1 MLRLQRI
8 GGRTMIHDV
17 DTPEHDRGISRGSWS
32 ISIVEFSTYN
42 GLLLRQGEFST
53 NYKCPSWVQVIPSP
67 ESFALIPQ
75 STKLYFHIP
84 MIVTFSSLTW
94 CTSSSWVYQPNWFS
108 FRLLLTSSAKG
119 IAFKCG
125 TSLFWRGLYRSD
137 IKRVFLRLG
146 GIVHFYES
154 HNSQHVGWHELSDY
168 QSIPSS

>member
-1 MLRLQRI
+1 MLQLQWI

-67 ESFALIPQ
+67 ESFVLIPQ

-94 CTSSSWVYQPNWFS
+94 CTSSWVYQPNWFS
-108 FRLLLTSSAKG
+108 FRLLLTSLAKG

-125 TSLFWRGLYRSD
+125 TSLFWHGLYRSD

-146 GIVHFYES
+146 GIVHFYEF
-154 HNSQHVGWHELSDY
+154 HNSQHVGWHEISDY